1 VGRVILDTGVLAAA
15 DRGRLELAKL
25 LRARED
31 DISIA
36 AVTAAEL
43 LQGVELAGNELTARR
58 RQAFVD
64 AVLAVVPVDD
74 YTLDVARVHARLLA
88 YTRRSGKPR
97 GAHDLI
103 IAATA
108 VATNRTVIT
117 TDTKANF
124 DRLPGVTMEMISVP

>member
-1 VGRVILDTGVLAAA
+1 MGRVILDTGVLAAA
-15 DRGRLELAKL
+15 DRGRVELAEL
-25 LRARED
+25 LRTRD
-31 DISIA
+31 DDVSIA

-43 LQGVELAGNELTARR
+43 LQGVELAGDELIARR

-74 YTLDVARVHARLLA
+74 YTLDVARAHARLLA
-88 YTRRSGKPR
+88 HVRRSGKPR

-108 VATNRTVIT
+108 VVTNRTLIT
-117 TDTKANF
+117 TDVKANF
-124 DRLPGVTMEMISVP
+124 DELPGITVEAVGLP

>member
-1 VGRVILDTGVLAAA
+1 MILDTGALVAV
-15 DRGRLELAKL
+15 DRGGFELAKL
-25 LRARED
+25 LRARDD
-31 DISIA
+31 DITIA

-43 LQGVELAGNELTARR
+43 LQGVELAADESATRR
-58 RQAFVD
+58 RQGFVD

-88 YTRRSGKPR
+88 CTRRLGKPR

-108 VATNRTVIT
+108 VATNRTVVT
-117 TDTKANF
+117 TDARASF
-124 DRLPGVTMEMISVP
+124 DELPGVAMEMIPTP